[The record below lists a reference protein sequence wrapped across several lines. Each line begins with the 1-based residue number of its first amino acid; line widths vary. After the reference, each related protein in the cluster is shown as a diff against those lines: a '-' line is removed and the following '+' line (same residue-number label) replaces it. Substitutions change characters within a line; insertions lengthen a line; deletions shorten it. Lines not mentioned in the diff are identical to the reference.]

1 MFRKIYEK
9 KDGTVSTSEPLD
21 EMYFTIYNLMLSMA
35 MRYALI
41 GEGDIE
47 KVKTAVLMMYVE

>member
-1 MFRKIYEK
+1 MHNGYRTQF
-9 KDGTVSTSEPLD
+9 LD
-21 EMYFTIYNLMLSMA
+21 NMYSYIYNLMLSMA

-47 KVKTAVLMMYVE
+47 KIKTAVLMMYVE

>member
-1 MFRKIYEK
+1 MHNGYRTQF
-9 KDGTVSTSEPLD
+9 LN
-21 EMYFTIYNLMLSMA
+21 EMYSTIYNLMLSMA

-41 GEGDIE
+41 GEGDME